1 MLNEI
6 GETTPSQ
13 TSISSSG
20 GNGLE
25 IKTNGT
31 PNVTVDGQKVGNGN
45 GNGNTNKVNNVA
57 DTASKTLGAR
67 GVTGRGADVLNT
79 IAGIA
84 KNAVNN
90 ISENGYFTKRMLKE
104 KRILETKKNRF
115 LTKEDIQRFINS
127 VK

>member
-45 GNGNTNKVNNVA
+45 GSQNNERTNKIANS
-57 DTASKTLGAR
+57 ASSTLGAH
-67 GVTGRGADVLNT
+67 GVSGKGAEVLNT

-84 KNAVNN
+84 KNAVN
-90 ISENGYFTKRMLKE
+90 ENGYFTKRMLKE